1 MTARYGVI
9 GGSLLL
15 GSLVVA
21 TAKAVRRARR
31 TDLTDACLASAALA
45 LTFGIVF
52 TDTTRAVYGVMLW
65 ICLAT
70 LGRTRRPAPAAE
82 VRA

>member
-1 MTARYGVI
+1 M
-9 GGSLLL
+9 
-15 GSLVVA
+15 VA

-31 TDLTDACLASAALA
+31 TDLTDACLAAAALA